1 MLLVHSRFALVVIL
15 SLLLVT
21 SINCTTMPAQTPS
34 PPVPSPTPIT
44 PTPPISMPPGP
55 TAPPEESTPPA
66 PPSSTVPI
74 TLHTKQT
81 LQAAWILGLPGEVK
95 PGGTPVE
102 VVNFKTPQ
110 LEMGQISIILKT
122 TTDVTSKLRDLS
134 FTKLTLPRLSLVVR
148 MDAKTESDYAYH
160 MAEARVVSVK
170 PLEGEQGAVAVN
182 ISFNKIE
189 LVAGVSMQP
198 GPPSGAPKVQAT
210 GLNSAW
216 IYGSFMD
223 GSTGGMQVEIVDFT
237 APSFNG
243 KLTVTFGESAL
254 DVVRLLLTRMP
265 LRELILVLPDR
276 ASQRYVEFKL
286 WEARATA
293 VAGSN
298 GQQVVFES
306 DTIECLTE

>member
-1 MLLVHSRFALVVIL
+1 
-15 SLLLVT
+15 
-21 SINCTTMPAQTPS
+21 
-34 PPVPSPTPIT
+34 
-44 PTPPISMPPGP
+44 
-55 TAPPEESTPPA
+55 
-66 PPSSTVPI
+66 
-74 TLHTKQT
+74 
-81 LQAAWILGLPGEVK
+81 
-95 PGGTPVE
+95 
-102 VVNFKTPQ
+102 
-110 LEMGQISIILKT
+110 MGQISIILKT